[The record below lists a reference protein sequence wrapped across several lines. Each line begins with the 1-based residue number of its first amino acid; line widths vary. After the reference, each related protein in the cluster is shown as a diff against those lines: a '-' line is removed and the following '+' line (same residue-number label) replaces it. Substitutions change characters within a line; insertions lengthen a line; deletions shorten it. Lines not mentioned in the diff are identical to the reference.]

1 MLCKPWCAGKQ
12 VTRERI
18 VLNMYRLH
26 CVVAAFVQLSQ
37 TAQLNQMGIY
47 NDIQRIYNCDEI
59 QNDSL
64 TPDKVL
70 NVDLMQR
77 DHQLTARLQLTL
89 G

>member
-59 QNDSL
+59 QDTNL
-64 TPDKVL
+64 T
-70 NVDLMQR
+70 QIR
-77 DHQLTARLQLTL
+77 YLTI
-89 G
+89 